1 MQPVPEN
8 RKISPFLVFFLM
20 GNQVAVGVMGFQ
32 RIIAK
37 TAGYDAWISIII
49 AGLSTNIVMWF
60 MYKLMEQSNGGDLND
75 SHFILFGK
83 WVGSFFN
90 LLWFTYFLAMS
101 VGVLRSYI
109 EVVQVWMFPD
119 FKAFWFGLAFLSL
132 CVYIIYGGF
141 RTVTGIAFFAYILPF
156 YIVVVLGLSMQFGD
170 FHHLLPIWDHS
181 MKDLL
186 MAAQSMSFTNLG
198 FETLLFYY
206 PFIKNPKKAKKWTH
220 MGLATITL
228 VYVYIAIVSFV
239 FFTPE
244 QLVKEIWATLDIF
257 KIIHLPVVERIE
269 YVAIANWCLIILPIV
284 CNYIWCA
291 TRILKRTFHCK
302 QRIGVVLHCIV
313 CLVCIPIFDTR
324 LQINS
329 YLSLL
334 GQFGFMLM
342 YFYIP
347 LLCVAMIIKNKF
359 KKGKKS
365 LS

>member
-8 RKISPFLVFFLM
+8 RKISPFLLFFLM

-32 RIIAK
+32 RILAR

-49 AGLSTNIVMWF
+49 AGISTNLVMWF
-60 MYKLMEQSNGGDLND
+60 MYRLLEQSNGGDLND

-83 WVGSFFN
+83 WFGGVLN
-90 LLWFTYFLAMS
+90 LIWFVYFLAMTI
-101 VGVLRSYI
+101 GVLRSYI

-119 FKAFWFGLAFLSL
+119 FKIFWFSLAFLSL
-132 CVYIIYGGF
+132 CIYIIFGGF

-156 YIVVVLGLSMQFGD
+156 YIVIVLGLSLQFGD
-170 FHHLLPIWDHS
+170 FHHLLPIGDHS
-181 MKDLL
+181 MKDLFL
-186 MAAQSMSFTNLG
+186 ASQNMAFTNLG

-206 PFIKNPKKAKKWTH
+206 PFIKNPQKSKKWTH
-220 MGLATITL
+220 LGLITIML
-228 VYVYIAIVSFV
+228 IYVYIAVLSFA

-244 QLVKEIWATLDIF
+244 QLVREIWATLDIF
-257 KIIHLPVVERIE
+257 KIIHLPVVERFE
-269 YVAIANWCLIILPIV
+269 YIAIANWCLIIMPIV

-302 QRIGVVLHCIV
+302 QRLGVFLHCGV
-313 CLVCIPIFDTR
+313 CLICIPLFTTR

-329 YLSLL
+329 YLTFL
-334 GQFGFMLM
+334 GQVGFMLL
-342 YFYIP
+342 YIYIP
-347 LLCVAMIIKNKF
+347 LLCLAIIIKNKF
-359 KKGKKS
+359 KKGKQS